1 MRAHLRPP
9 GRIARWRSA
18 SKHLVEDGLE
28 GGGGFR
34 ATVACHNIKSIQ
46 ASGPAC
52 RAVVGGTSRLRED
65 PFSGVTNWRAARARG
80 LLVRVRR
87 AGCEA
92 AISPRWRDTQE
103 VVEAVFHRWP
113 SLSKSTTC
121 HGRRAG
127 ERGEQAGAQSQ
138 PRAWALSPHGQ
149 PVRRA
154 GSEKVLA
161 TRHRFEKKRQDSQ

>member
-1 MRAHLRPP
+1 M
-9 GRIARWRSA
+9 
-18 SKHLVEDGLE
+18 
-28 GGGGFR
+28 
-34 ATVACHNIKSIQ
+34 AC
-46 ASGPAC
+46 GP
-52 RAVVGGTSRLRED
+52 S
-65 PFSGVTNWRAARARG
+65 ARASST
-80 LLVRVRR
+80 VRVRR

-127 ERGEQAGAQSQ
+127 ERGEQAGAQAQ

-154 GSEKVLA
+154 GSGKVLA
-161 TRHRFEKKRQDSQ
+161 TRHRCEQKMQASCPLADSPRCRRFRNHCRASQSTFIDFKCGKQLLVHRLAHPSPHTLSEARRTQKKSHRMSF